1 MVGVMVQSGQE
12 LMKELTTYQNP
23 VVNTNFAD
31 PGVLALPDGSGFVVV
46 STGTPGGNA
55 FKIMTSADL
64 VHWKEVNH

>member
-1 MVGVMVQSGQE
+1 MVQSGQE

-31 PGVLALPDGSGFVVV
+31 PGILALPDGSGFVVV
-46 STGTPGGNA
+46 STGTPKGNA
-55 FKIMTSADL
+55 FKIMTSTDL